1 MVENLNNPPKLTPD
15 YERQIERAHKRR
27 EDPRLLRT
35 TPPRLVPQL
44 GQQKKQS
51 IPPPPE
57 GVFRDGADGGSWFP
71 PTEEEVV
78 DPEFEKQYGEAARA
92 QGMTIRQYLNQLQG
106 YADDELSY
114 KFEIGKPL
122 VRPNQVKDLPMK
134 MRRVHHGT

>member
-51 IPPPPE
+51 IPPPE
-57 GVFRDGADGGSWFP
+57 GVFRARADGVVVPPDRGGGS
-71 PTEEEVV
+71 
-78 DPEFEKQYGEAARA
+78 
-92 QGMTIRQYLNQLQG
+92 
-106 YADDELSY
+106 
-114 KFEIGKPL
+114 
-122 VRPNQVKDLPMK
+122 
-134 MRRVHHGT
+134 